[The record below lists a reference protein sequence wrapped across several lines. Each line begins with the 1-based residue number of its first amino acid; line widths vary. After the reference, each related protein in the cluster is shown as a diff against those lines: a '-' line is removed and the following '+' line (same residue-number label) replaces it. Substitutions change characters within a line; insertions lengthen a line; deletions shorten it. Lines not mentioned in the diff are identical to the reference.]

1 MSADEA
7 LQEYKQQY
15 PNAISHMGMLLS
27 NTETPSFM
35 TTLNADQLEYTL
47 FDILGKP
54 THLSQSPP
62 STPPMPQSTIKDV
75 FVNDFQPTAMSQKD
89 LSLDLHPSVTQLG
102 QLHENLAQ
110 QLPQSQTDQT
120 QVNDVPRSIDL
131 QITVVSGV
139 FWTPHLLCQGPSHG
153 GSYMDEGMSY
163 IKIGLF
169 PVVVPGDYL
178 ALPPILCLPH

>member
-15 PNAISHMGMLLS
+15 PNAISHMRMLLS

-35 TTLNADQLEYTL
+35 TTPNADQLEYTL
-47 FDILGKP
+47 LDILGKP

-62 STPPMPQSTIKDV
+62 STPPTPQSTIKDV

-89 LSLDLHPSVTQLG
+89 LSLDLHPSVAQLG

-120 QVNDVPRSIDL
+120 QVNGVPRSIDP
-131 QITVVSGV
+131 QITVVM
-139 FWTPHLLCQGPSHG
+139 TPPMV
-153 GSYMDEGMSY
+153 GSTWLRVRSTLESD
-163 IKIGLF
+163 
-169 PVVVPGDYL
+169 
-178 ALPPILCLPH
+178 CLPALSQGTASFCLIVD